1 MHLTADAD
9 PVEATARLRAVMET
23 MLHAA
28 QDAYPQLRGDDL
40 KYVPARLGGTAPTPQ
55 EAQEIEEREAA
66 EKAARRAA
74 RG

>member
-1 MHLTADAD
+1 
-9 PVEATARLRAVMET
+9 MET